1 MLHLIPLTLEQLWVF
16 LSSPVLWW
24 RIPFLCVF
32 LLAPRLCTRGICH
45 VVVVDSCHVF
55 SSKKRR
61 RHVTHACRC
70 YCGTECAVRYCQ
82 FRDKLELCGVARG
95 EGIGPLVEYVCES
108 WVCASLCR
116 TERRYAWAQACIC
129 SVSVCTRICTCVGL
143 YTPNV
148 HEPDKRTGGWVCLSV
163 EFWSNVMPMY
173 YMPPSL
179 FVLITERFT

>member
-108 WVCASLCR
+108 WVCACLFAGRSVGMRERKRASAVFLCVHI
-116 TERRYAWAQACIC
+116 YAHA
-129 SVSVCTRICTCVGL
+129 SVCTRPTCMSQTREQEAGCVSLWNSEVMWCLCT
-143 YTPNV
+143 T
-148 HEPDKRTGGWVCLSV
+148 CLPRYLC
-163 EFWSNVMPMY
+163 W
-173 YMPPSL
+173 
-179 FVLITERFT
+179 